1 MDLRLVS
8 TLAATLATAA
18 CGFAPT
24 GSDAPLADRLAA
36 RARLDVAA
44 DGDLAV
50 TAIARGQALALTPT
64 IVGGEVVLRTTAD
77 HYLLVEDLT
86 LPLADVTVPAGMLGP
101 APVRFTD
108 LRLTLGTQLS
118 VPIPVDGPLD
128 AIVGFGK
135 ADLILDWS
143 LVSDDGAVLPL
154 GMRKAPRTPFTVAIT
169 TDLDGRVRA
178 DLATHIDGTA
188 IVVTDLAALTDLTLA
203 ITSASAVAE

>member
-1 MDLRLVS
+1 MNLRLVS

-24 GSDAPLADRLAA
+24 GGDVPLADRLAA
-36 RARLDVAA
+36 RAHLAVAA
-44 DGDLAV
+44 DSDLAV

-64 IVGGEVVLRTTAD
+64 IVGGEVVIRTTAD
-77 HYLLVEDLT
+77 RYLLVEDLT
-86 LPLADVTVPAGMLGP
+86 LPLADVTVPAGMFGP
-101 APVRFTD
+101 GPVRFTD

-118 VPIPVDGPLD
+118 VPIPADGPVD
-128 AIVGFGK
+128 AIVGFGQ

-143 LVSDDGAVLPL
+143 LVSADGAVLPL
-154 GMRKAPRTPFTVAIT
+154 GMRKAPRTAFTVAIT
-169 TDLDGRVRA
+169 SADDGRVRA

-203 ITSASAVAE
+203 ITSTSAVAE